1 MAKDRETA
9 GIVAPP
15 PLIYGVALI
24 ASIVADRRFCE
35 RRLPPM
41 TRALSIGFFAAAFSL
56 VAPAV
61 AEFKRAGTP
70 IDPFEETTALI
81 QCGPYKYSRNPLYLA
96 LTFAYAGV
104 ALAMRAGLPLAV
116 LPAVLWVMNA
126 GVIDREE
133 QYLER
138 KFGTA
143 YAQYRQRVPRWI

>member
-1 MAKDRETA
+1 MAKDRDTP

-15 PLIYGVALI
+15 PLIYGVPLI
-24 ASIVADRRFCE
+24 ASIAADRRLCE

-41 TRALSIGFFAAAFSL
+41 MRVLSLGFFAAAFSL

-61 AEFKRAGTP
+61 VEFKRAGTP

-81 QCGPYKYSRNPLYLA
+81 ESGPYKYSRNPLYLA
-96 LTFAYAGV
+96 LTLAYAGI
-104 ALAMRAGLPLAV
+104 ALATRTGLPLAV
-116 LPAVLWVMNA
+116 LPAVLCVMNT

-133 QYLER
+133 HYLER
-138 KFGTA
+138 KFGNT